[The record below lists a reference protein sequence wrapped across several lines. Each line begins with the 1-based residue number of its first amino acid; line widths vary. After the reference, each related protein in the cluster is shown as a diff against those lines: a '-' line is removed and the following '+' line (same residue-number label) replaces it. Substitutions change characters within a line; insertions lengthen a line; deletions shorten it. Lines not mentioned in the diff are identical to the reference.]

1 VGLLAVSPN
10 HVEGGGEKKVLV
22 LVSLPTLW
30 GEESF
35 LGKKDGCI
43 SLPLRLRRLVGAL
56 TLVAVPEISGS
67 VEGVPDADEGPST
80 VQVSHGSVDDCLV
93 AVMHSVG
100 VLRTYGVQWGHLG
113 AVIDCVPM
121 LWDSW

>member
-1 VGLLAVSPN
+1 M
-10 HVEGGGEKKVLV
+10 LV

-35 LGKKDGCI
+35 LGQKDGCI

-56 TLVAVPEISGS
+56 TLVAVQEIPGS
-67 VEGVPDADEGPST
+67 VKEVPDADEGPGT

-93 AVMHSVG
+93 AVVPSRGRVREG
-100 VLRTYGVQWGHLG
+100 GLLVVVQ
-113 AVIDCVPM
+113 IDI
-121 LWDSW
+121 

>member
-1 VGLLAVSPN
+1 MHFSS
-10 HVEGGGEKKVLV
+10 VEIKKIGR
-22 LVSLPTLW
+22 STNP
-30 GEESF
+30 
-35 LGKKDGCI
+35 GCCAGF
-43 SLPLRLRRLVGAL
+43 P
-56 TLVAVPEISGS
+56 GS
-67 VEGVPDADEGPST
+67 VEEVPDADEGPST

-113 AVIDCVPM
+113 AGIDCVPM